1 MITIDITVLIQ
12 IINILILIVVMNMVL
27 YRPVRTILAK
37 RKEKLA
43 ELGDSIETFRKNAEL
58 RKEEIAR
65 KLNEARSRAKEEIE
79 KARGE
84 AQDATAESLAKV
96 RQETLADK
104 TGQLEAIQK
113 DFVDARQELAGE
125 IDGFAADVA
134 AKILG
139 RSIS

>member
-12 IINILILIVVMNMVL
+12 IINILILIVVMNVVL
-27 YRPVRTILAK
+27 YKPVRTILAK

-43 ELGDSIETFRKNAEL
+43 ELGDSIDTFRKNAEL

-104 TGQLEAIQK
+104 TVQFEAIQK
-113 DFVDARQELAGE
+113 DFADARQELAGE

-139 RSIS
+139 RSI

>member
-65 KLNEARSRAKEEIE
+65 KLNEARSRAKEEME
-79 KARGE
+79 KARGD
-84 AQDATAESLAKV
+84 AQESTAESLAKV
-96 RQETLADK
+96 RQEALADK
-104 TGQLEAIQK
+104 TAQLEAIQK
-113 DFVDARQELAGE
+113 DFADARQELAGE
-125 IDGFAADVA
+125 IDGFAADAA

-139 RSIS
+139 RSI